1 MQLKQT
7 LGIDRSLSLLVYTLQ
22 IFYRSHLGWWE
33 EGRGGGLLSA
43 SSCRFEARR
52 FSLPQKE
59 SGDVQK
65 KKKKRGGNLQAE
77 KCFRSSASLHTST
90 SLFASHLRHH
100 LSFPPPIYGGGKKAN
115 EVEFKLL
122 EFTVSSLSLSS
133 FAHLVTASDLSAW
146 KNKRKKVVS

>member
-7 LGIDRSLSLLVYTLQ
+7 RGIDRSLSLLVYTLQ
-22 IFYRSHLGWWE
+22 IFYRSHLGWGE

-65 KKKKRGGNLQAE
+65 KKKMRGGNLQAE

-90 SLFASHLRHH
+90 SLSSPLTYDTICP
-100 LSFPPPIYGGGKKAN
+100 FPPHIWGGKKAN
-115 EVEFKLL
+115 EVEFKLP
-122 EFTVSSLSLSS
+122 EFTVSSTSPPSLI
-133 FAHLVTASDLSAW
+133 
-146 KNKRKKVVS
+146 